1 MPDEFTEELIRLRE
15 TDRDTNR
22 QLGALAKVTGI
33 QVVKDG
39 TMKLIVQRVIVNVKN
54 IAGSTLIWDNV
65 GLGNWDEYN
74 WAAPDD
80 PLYWGNVSQGIW
92 GTNQWSSG
100 TVVSFILG
108 NSGAGILGAS
118 HLGETPAAWVTY
130 YDSGDLEQVVK
141 WQ

>member
-39 TMKLIVQRVIVNVKN
+39 TMKLIVKRVIVNVKN

-108 NSGAGILGAS
+108 NSGAGILGVS
-118 HLGETPAAWVTY
+118 HLGETPAAWVVH
-130 YDSGDLEQVVK
+130 YDSGDLE
-141 WQ
+141 